1 MLWHTV
7 LQERKVSLLPRFGD
21 GLWQRCRPCC
31 RRCYSKPTLWCCAA
45 PLLASCW
52 EALLLRL
59 ALLRQSLEAWLLLL
73 QEKEASLLRSLET
86 ANLAALQ
93 ATRQALPQLP
103 HPLALRSLLNGVM
116 SGASAVRE
124 NLYDNVRS
132 RSQRQQASEVS
143 LRDILSCSIGLNTRG
158 PCHLTEHLQ
167 QKLHLW
173 ACSSPQRVF

>member
-1 MLWHTV
+1 ML
-7 LQERKVSLLPRFGD
+7 QALPQ
-21 GLWQRCRPCC
+21 L
-31 RRCYSKPTLWCCAA
+31 SH
-45 PLLASCW
+45 S
-52 EALLLRL
+52 L
-59 ALLRQSLEAWLLLL
+59 ALRSLIDGVMVGGSALESSTFATIIGAWLLLL

-132 RSQRQQASEVS
+132 RGQRQQASEVS
-143 LRDILSCSIGLNTRG
+143 LRYILSRSIWLNTRRL
-158 PCHLTEHLQ
+158 CHLTEHVR
-167 QKLHLW
+167 QKVHL
-173 ACSSPQRVF
+173 